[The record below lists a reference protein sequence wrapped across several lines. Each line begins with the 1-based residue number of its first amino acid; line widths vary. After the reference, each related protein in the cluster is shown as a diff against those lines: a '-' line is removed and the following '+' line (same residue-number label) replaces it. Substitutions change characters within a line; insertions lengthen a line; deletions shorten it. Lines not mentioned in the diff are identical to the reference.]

1 MNVTHW
7 TRVIPVAALVV
18 AAAVACSDSTSTAPV
33 DDFLPI
39 ISNTWHDRLDDTHT
53 FSLSSNDDST
63 ASGTFTGEEDHPA
76 LGISQLEGT
85 FNHSQLTFTI
95 HRNAGDMVYSGHFL
109 QRDTMYVT
117 SSEGALT
124 IVR

>member
-1 MNVTHW
+1 MYGRHW
-7 TRVIPVAALVV
+7 KRIIPLTALVV
-18 AAAVACSDSTSTAPV
+18 AVATACSDSSGPAA

-39 ISNTWHDRLDDTHT
+39 ISNTWHDLLDDTHT
-53 FSLSSNDDST
+53 FSLASGDDST
-63 ASGTFTGEEDHPA
+63 ASGTFTGEEDHPS
-76 LGISQLEGT
+76 LGLSDLDGT
-85 FNHSQLTFTI
+85 FTHSKLSFTI
-95 HRNAGDMVYSGHFL
+95 HRSAGDIVYSGHFL